1 MQIVVGRLALC
12 VIDLQLP
19 LLLAKTPLLSLLA
32 PFGHVELLLN
42 LNL

>member
-1 MQIVVGRLALC
+1 MQIVVGRLARC
-12 VIDLQLP
+12 VIDLQ
-19 LLLAKTPLLSLLA
+19 LAKTPLLSLLA